1 MQGLDSFL
9 MSVIIHDLSTGEL
22 VNEWYRC
29 VLCDPMGRTA
39 FVGVRKKS
47 VLELNPKRWIRFW
60 KVDRDEEAD
69 WPFHFN
75 VKIHPV
81 NHRANLN
88 FSSTAITLSFLY
100 LLPRKQLLIL
110 VIRSKSSLGPILL
123 LQVCLQS
130 VKAGIT
136 SFPLSCDFSSC
147 NQQT

>member
-81 NHRANLN
+81 NHSQSKLELLFHCHYAIFSVLATKEAVANTSDQIKELLGAHTVVTGVLTVCKGRN
-88 FSSTAITLSFLY
+88 NIFPSFLWF
-100 LLPRKQLLIL
+100 L
-110 VIRSKSSLGPILL
+110 
-123 LQVCLQS
+123 
-130 VKAGIT
+130 
-136 SFPLSCDFSSC
+136 FM
-147 NQQT
+147 